1 MDFFST
7 NINSFWNSITEY
19 ITDISTNP
27 FKLII
32 FVLDIL
38 IVGLIAYKFIKSARN
53 SRVWQ
58 LLKGIVLIVIVTIL
72 SGIFEFRILNW
83 FLTIFTT
90 YGVIALMVI
99 FQPELR
105 RMLEQLGTNKFTRFF
120 GLGLEKNLE
129 TKTKE
134 DIYKIVIAAKEMSN
148 TKTGGL
154 IVLEREIQLNDIMDS
169 GVKIDADVSPQLI
182 VNLFVP
188 KTPLH
193 DGAIIICKNKIAAA
207 ACILPL
213 SDDKQISK
221 GLGTRHRA
229 AVGISRETDAI
240 AVVISEETGKISIA
254 KDGNLI
260 VDLKEE
266 ALKNIL
272 IKNLVVKRFGNEKKD
287 RKRTSN
293 LIKNKKKKD
302 NRVAGSETV
311 TNEINPLDSEKIDN
325 ESNKNKK

>member
-1 MDFFST
+1 MEGFS
-7 NINSFWNSITEY
+7 INTDFWNNITGY
-19 ITDISTNP
+19 VTDIMANP

-32 FVLDIL
+32 FILDIL
-38 IVGLIAYKFIKSARN
+38 IVGYIAYKFIKSARN

-58 LLKGIVLIVIVTIL
+58 LLKGIVLIIFVTIL

-90 YGVIALMVI
+90 YGVIALIVI

-105 RMLEQLGTNKFTRFF
+105 RMLEQLGTNKFTKFF
-120 GLGLEKNLE
+120 GIGLEKNLE

-134 DIYKIVIAAKEMSN
+134 DIYKVVIAAKELSN

-154 IVLEREIQLNDIMDS
+154 IVLERDIQLDDIMDT
-169 GVKIDADVSPQLI
+169 GVRLDADVSPQLI

-193 DGAIIICKNKIAAA
+193 DGAIIISKNKITAA

-213 SDDKQISK
+213 SDDKSITK

-229 AVGISRETDAI
+229 ALGISRETDAI
-240 AVVISEETGKISIA
+240 AVVISEETGKISLA

-260 VDLKEE
+260 IDLKEE

-272 IKNLVVKRFGNEKKD
+272 IKNLVTKRFNAD
-287 RKRTSN
+287 NNKRN
-293 LIKNKKKKD
+293 LRTKLLNNLKKKD
-302 NRVAGSETV
+302 KKKEVKE
-311 TNEINPLDSEKIDN
+311 
-325 ESNKNKK
+325 NK

>member
-1 MDFFST
+1 MNVFSA
-7 NINSFWNSITEY
+7 NINRLGESIAEY
-19 ITDISTNP
+19 VTDISNNP

-32 FVLDIL
+32 FILDIL
-38 IVGLIAYKFIKSARN
+38 IVGYIAYKFIKSARS

-58 LLKGIVLIVIVTIL
+58 LLKGIVLIVLITIL
-72 SGIFEFRILNW
+72 SGIFELRILNW

-90 YGVIALMVI
+90 YGVIALIVI

-105 RMLEQLGTNKFTRFF
+105 RVLEQLGTNKFTKFF
-120 GLGLEKNLE
+120 GIGLEKSLE

-134 DIYKIVIAAKEMSN
+134 DIYKVVIATKELSN
-148 TKTGGL
+148 NKVGGL
-154 IVLEREIQLNDIMDS
+154 IVIERDIQLDDVMDT
-169 GVKIDADVSPQLI
+169 GVKIDAEVSPQLL

-188 KTPLH
+188 NTPLH
-193 DGAIIICKNKIAAA
+193 DGAVIISKNKIAAA

-229 AVGISRETDAI
+229 AIGISRETDAI
-240 AVVISEETGKISIA
+240 AIVVSEETSKISIA

-260 VDLKEE
+260 VDLKED

-272 IKNLVVKRFGNEKKD
+272 IKNLVTKKFGNEENAKKHRPKI
-287 RKRTSN
+287 RKRN
-293 LIKNKKKKD
+293 EKNAKANND
-302 NRVAGSETV
+302 A
-311 TNEINPLDSEKIDN
+311 KI
-325 ESNKNKK
+325 ENK

>member
-1 MDFFST
+1 MDVFSL
-7 NINSFWNSITEY
+7 NINGFWTSIRDY
-19 ITDISTNP
+19 INDISSNP
-27 FKLII
+27 LRLII
-32 FVLDIL
+32 FILDIL
-38 IVGLIAYKFIKSARN
+38 IVGYIGYRFIKSARN

-83 FLTIFTT
+83 LLTIFTT

-105 RMLEQLGTNKFTRFF
+105 RMLEQLGTNKFTKFF
-120 GLGLEKNLE
+120 GIGLEKNLE
-129 TKTKE
+129 TRTKE
-134 DIYKIVIAAKEMSN
+134 DIYKIVIAAKELSN
-148 TKTGGL
+148 NKIGGL
-154 IVLEREIQLNDIMDS
+154 IVMERDIQLNDIMDS

-193 DGAIIICKNKIAAA
+193 DGAIIISKNKIAAA

-213 SDDKQISK
+213 SDDKQITK

-229 AVGISRETDAI
+229 ALGISRETDAVAI
-240 AVVISEETGKISIA
+240 VISEETGKISVA
-254 KDGNLI
+254 KDGNLLI
-260 VDLKEE
+260 DLKEE

-272 IKNLVVKRFGNEKKD
+272 IKNLVVKKYDDNE
-287 RKRTSN
+287 
-293 LIKNKKKKD
+293 KNKKHAPRFIVNRNNKK
-302 NRVAGSETV
+302 N
-311 TNEINPLDSEKIDN
+311 
-325 ESNKNKK
+325 NKNEDKNV

>member
-1 MDFFST
+1 MDVFSLNFNGFWT
-7 NINSFWNSITEY
+7 SIQGYIN
-19 ITDISTNP
+19 DISSNP
-27 FKLII
+27 FRLII
-32 FVLDIL
+32 FILDIL
-38 IVGLIAYKFIKSARN
+38 IVGYVVYKFIKSARN

-58 LLKGIVLIVIVTIL
+58 LLKGIVLIVIITIL

-83 FLTIFTT
+83 LLTIFMT
-90 YGVIALMVI
+90 YGVIALIVI

-105 RMLEQLGTNKFTRFF
+105 RMLEQLGTNKFTKFF
-120 GLGLEKNLE
+120 GIGLEKDFE

-134 DIYKIVIAAKEMSN
+134 DIYKVVIAAKELSN
-148 TKTGGL
+148 SKVGGL
-154 IVLEREIQLNDIMDS
+154 IVFERDIQLNDIMDS
-169 GVKIDADVSPQLI
+169 GVKIDADVSPQLL

-193 DGAIIICKNKIAAA
+193 DGAIIISKNKIASA

-213 SDDKQISK
+213 SDDRQISK

-229 AVGISRETDAI
+229 AIGISRETDAI

-272 IKNLVVKRFGNEKKD
+272 IKNLITKKSEMKAKDTRQNCLKRINLQKRVK
-287 RKRTSN
+287 KRQIKM
-293 LIKNKKKKD
+293 LKNK
-302 NRVAGSETV
+302 E
-311 TNEINPLDSEKIDN
+311 
-325 ESNKNKK
+325 

>member
-1 MDFFST
+1 MNVFSA
-7 NINSFWNSITEY
+7 NINRLGESIAEY
-19 ITDISTNP
+19 VTDISNNP

-32 FVLDIL
+32 FIIDIL
-38 IVGLIAYKFIKSARN
+38 IVGYIAYKFIKSARS

-58 LLKGIVLIVIVTIL
+58 LLKGIVLIVLITIL
-72 SGIFEFRILNW
+72 SGIFELRILNW

-90 YGVIALMVI
+90 YGVIALIVI

-105 RMLEQLGTNKFTRFF
+105 RVLEQLGTNKFTKFF
-120 GLGLEKNLE
+120 GIGLEKSLE

-134 DIYKIVIAAKEMSN
+134 DIYKVVIAAKELSN
-148 TKTGGL
+148 NKVGGL
-154 IVLEREIQLNDIMDS
+154 IVIERDIQLDDVMDT
-169 GVKIDADVSPQLI
+169 GVKIDAEVSPQLL

-188 KTPLH
+188 NTPLH
-193 DGAIIICKNKIAAA
+193 DGAVIISKNKIAAA

-229 AVGISRETDAI
+229 AIGISRETDAI
-240 AVVISEETGKISIA
+240 AIVVSEETSKISIA

-260 VDLKEE
+260 VDLKED

-272 IKNLVVKRFGNEKKD
+272 IKNLVTKKFGNEENAKKHRPKL
-287 RKRTSN
+287 RKRN
-293 LIKNKKKKD
+293 EKNAK
-302 NRVAGSETV
+302 
-311 TNEINPLDSEKIDN
+311 TNNDAKI
-325 ESNKNKK
+325 ENK

>member
-1 MDFFST
+1 MDVFSL
-7 NINSFWNSITEY
+7 NINKFWISIKEY
-19 ITDISTNP
+19 VVDISNNP

-38 IVGLIAYKFIKSARN
+38 IVGYIAYKFIKSARS

-58 LLKGIVLIVIVTIL
+58 LLKGIVLIVFVTIL

-83 FLTIFTT
+83 LLTIFTT

-105 RMLEQLGTNKFTRFF
+105 RMLEQLGTNKFTKFF
-120 GLGLEKNLE
+120 GIGLEKNLE

-134 DIYKIVIAAKEMSN
+134 DIYKIVIAAKELSN
-148 TKTGGL
+148 NKVGGL
-154 IVLEREIQLNDIMDS
+154 IVLERDIQLNDIMDS
-169 GVKIDADVSPQLI
+169 GVKIDAEVSPQLL

-193 DGAIIICKNKIAAA
+193 DGAVIISKNKIAAA

-213 SDDKQISK
+213 SDDNQISK

-229 AVGISRETDAI
+229 AIGISRETDAI
-240 AVVISEETGKISIA
+240 AIVISEETSKISIA

-272 IKNLVVKRFGNEKKD
+272 IKNLVTKKFGNEEVKKS
-287 RKRTSN
+287 K
-293 LIKNKKKKD
+293 IKIIKTDKKANKKIENNQK
-302 NRVAGSETV
+302 
-311 TNEINPLDSEKIDN
+311 LD
-325 ESNKNKK
+325 

>member
-1 MDFFST
+1 MNVFSA
-7 NINSFWNSITEY
+7 NINRLGESIAEY
-19 ITDISTNP
+19 VTDISNNP

-32 FVLDIL
+32 FILDIL
-38 IVGLIAYKFIKSARN
+38 IVGYIAYKFIKSARS

-58 LLKGIVLIVIVTIL
+58 LLKGIVLIVLITIL
-72 SGIFEFRILNW
+72 SGIFELRILNW

-90 YGVIALMVI
+90 YGVIALIVI

-105 RMLEQLGTNKFTRFF
+105 RVLEQLGTNKFTKFF
-120 GLGLEKNLE
+120 GIGLEKSLE

-134 DIYKIVIAAKEMSN
+134 DIYKVVIAAKELSN
-148 TKTGGL
+148 NKVGGL
-154 IVLEREIQLNDIMDS
+154 IVIDCVDDVMDT
-169 GVKIDADVSPQLI
+169 GVKIDAEVSPQLL

-188 KTPLH
+188 NTPLH
-193 DGAIIICKNKIAAA
+193 DGAVIISKNKIAAA

-229 AVGISRETDAI
+229 AIGISRETDAI
-240 AVVISEETGKISIA
+240 AIVVSEETSKISIA

-260 VDLKEE
+260 VDLKED

-272 IKNLVVKRFGNEKKD
+272 IKKF
-287 RKRTSN
+287 S
-293 LIKNKKKKD
+293 NKKIWK
-302 NRVAGSETV
+302 
-311 TNEINPLDSEKIDN
+311 
-325 ESNKNKK
+325 

>member
-1 MDFFST
+1 MDVFSLNFNGFWT
-7 NINSFWNSITEY
+7 SIQGYIN
-19 ITDISTNP
+19 DISSNP

-32 FVLDIL
+32 FILDIL
-38 IVGLIAYKFIKSARN
+38 IVGYVVYKFIKSARN

-58 LLKGIVLIVIVTIL
+58 LLKGIVLIVIITIL
-72 SGIFEFRILNW
+72 SGMFEFRILNW
-83 FLTIFTT
+83 LLTIFMT
-90 YGVIALMVI
+90 YGVIALIVI

-105 RMLEQLGTNKFTRFF
+105 RMLEQLGTNKFTKFF
-120 GLGLEKNLE
+120 GIGLEKDFE

-134 DIYKIVIAAKEMSN
+134 DIYKVVIAAKELSN
-148 TKTGGL
+148 SKTGGL
-154 IVLEREIQLNDIMDS
+154 IVFERDIQLNDIMDS

-193 DGAIIICKNKIAAA
+193 DGAIIISKNKIASA
-207 ACILPL
+207 ACVLPL
-213 SDDKQISK
+213 SDDRQISK

-229 AVGISRETDAI
+229 AIGISRETDAI

-272 IKNLVVKRFGNEKKD
+272 IKNLIIKKVGNENKKHTP
-287 RKRTSN
+287 K
-293 LIKNKKKKD
+293 LFKKNKSVKNSKEK
-302 NRVAGSETV
+302 EI
-311 TNEINPLDSEKIDN
+311 TNDSNVEKID
-325 ESNKNKK
+325 KNK

>member
-1 MDFFST
+1 MEVFSLNLNGFWT
-7 NINSFWNSITEY
+7 SIMGYIN
-19 ITDISTNP
+19 DIATNP
-27 FKLII
+27 FKLLI

-38 IVGLIAYKFIKSARN
+38 IVTYIGYKFIKSARN

-58 LLKGIVLIVIVTIL
+58 LLKGIVFIIVITIL

-83 FLTIFTT
+83 FLTIFMT
-90 YGVIALMVI
+90 YGVIALIVI

-105 RMLEQLGTNKFTRFF
+105 RMLEQLGTNRFTKFF
-120 GLGLEKNLE
+120 GIGLEKNLE

-134 DIYKIVIAAKEMSN
+134 DIYKIVIAAKELSN
-148 TKTGGL
+148 SKTGGL
-154 IVLEREIQLNDIMDS
+154 IVIERDIQLNDIMDS

-193 DGAIIICKNKIAAA
+193 DGAIIISKNKIAAA

-213 SDDKQISK
+213 SDDRQVTK

-229 AVGISRETDAI
+229 ALGISRETDAI
-240 AVVISEETGKISIA
+240 AVVVSEETGKISIA
-254 KDGNLI
+254 KDGVLI
-260 VDLKEE
+260 ADLKEE

-272 IKNLVVKRFGNEKKD
+272 IKNLVIKQFGDNTEERKHAPIFF
-287 RKRTSN
+287 RKR
-293 LIKNKKKKD
+293 KM
-302 NRVAGSETV
+302 
-311 TNEINPLDSEKIDN
+311 EK
-325 ESNKNKK
+325 

>member
-1 MDFFST
+1 MEGFS
-7 NINSFWNSITEY
+7 INTDFWNNITGY
-19 ITDISTNP
+19 VTDIMANP

-32 FVLDIL
+32 FILDIL
-38 IVGLIAYKFIKSARN
+38 IVGYIAYKFIKSARN

-58 LLKGIVLIVIVTIL
+58 LLKGIVLIIFVTIL

-90 YGVIALMVI
+90 YGVIALIVI

-105 RMLEQLGTNKFTRFF
+105 RMLEQLGTNKFTKFF
-120 GLGLEKNLE
+120 GIGLEKNLE

-134 DIYKIVIAAKEMSN
+134 DIYKVVIAAKELSN

-154 IVLEREIQLNDIMDS
+154 IVLERDIQLDDIMDT
-169 GVKIDADVSPQLI
+169 GVRLDADVSPQLI

-193 DGAIIICKNKIAAA
+193 DGAIIISKNKIAAA

-213 SDDKQISK
+213 SDDKSITK

-229 AVGISRETDAI
+229 ALGISRETDAI
-240 AVVISEETGKISIA
+240 AIVISEETGKISLA

-260 VDLKEE
+260 IDLKEE

-272 IKNLVVKRFGNEKKD
+272 IKNLVTKRFNTDNNKK
-287 RKRTSN
+287 N
-293 LIKNKKKKD
+293 LRAKFMNNLKKKKED
-302 NRVAGSETV
+302 KKKEEDRE
-311 TNEINPLDSEKIDN
+311 
-325 ESNKNKK
+325 NK

>member
-1 MDFFST
+1 MDVFSI
-7 NINSFWNSITEY
+7 NINEFWIRIKEY
-19 ITDISTNP
+19 VTDISNNP
-27 FKLII
+27 LKLI
-32 FVLDIL
+32 VLILDLL
-38 IVGLIAYKFIKSARN
+38 IVSYVAYKFIKSART

-58 LLKGIVLIVIVTIL
+58 LLKGIVLIIFITIL

-83 FLTIFTT
+83 FLTIFMT
-90 YGVIALMVI
+90 YGVIALMII

-105 RMLEQLGTNKFTRFF
+105 RMLEQLGTNKFTKFF
-120 GLGLEKNLE
+120 GIGLEKSLE

-134 DIYKIVIAAKEMSN
+134 DIYKIVIAAKELSN
-148 TKTGGL
+148 NKIGGL
-154 IVLEREIQLNDIMDS
+154 IVLERDIQLNDIMDS

-193 DGAIIICKNKIAAA
+193 DGAIIISKNKISAA

-213 SDDKQISK
+213 SDEKQITN

-229 AVGISRETDAI
+229 AMGISRETDAI
-240 AVVISEETGKISIA
+240 AIVVSEETGKISIA

-260 VDLKEE
+260 LDLKEE

-272 IKNLVVKRFGNEKKD
+272 IKNLVIKKFGNSKENKRPHFKLMKNKIKNEKE
-287 RKRTSN
+287 N
-293 LIKNKKKKD
+293 IKNK
-302 NRVAGSETV
+302 ETG
-311 TNEINPLDSEKIDN
+311 N
-325 ESNKNKK
+325 

>member
-1 MDFFST
+1 MDVFSLNKEDLWT
-7 NINSFWNSITEY
+7 SITGY

-27 FKLII
+27 FRLII
-32 FVLDIL
+32 FILDIV
-38 IVGLIAYKFIKSARN
+38 IVAYIAYKFIKSARN

-58 LLKGIVLIVIVTIL
+58 LLKGIVLIIFITIL
-72 SGIFEFRILNW
+72 SSILGLRILNW

-90 YGVIALMVI
+90 YGVIALIVI

-105 RMLEQLGTNKFTRFF
+105 RMLEQLGTNKFTKFF
-120 GLGLEKNLE
+120 GMGLEKNLE

-134 DIYKIVIAAKEMSN
+134 DIYKIVIAAKELSN

-154 IVLEREIQLNDIMDS
+154 IVLERDIQLKDIMDT

-193 DGAIIICKNKIAAA
+193 DGAIIISHNKIAAA

-213 SDDKQISK
+213 SDDKQITK

-229 AVGISRETDAI
+229 ALGISRETDAI
-240 AVVISEETGKISIA
+240 AIVISEETGKISIA
-254 KDGNLI
+254 KDGVLI
-260 VDLKEE
+260 ADLKEE

-272 IKNLVVKRFGNEKKD
+272 MKNIVVKQFGKENQKEHQLSFFK
-287 RKRTSN
+287 
-293 LIKNKKKKD
+293 KNKKKKKE
-302 NRVAGSETV
+302 VANKENMTA
-311 TNEINPLDSEKIDN
+311 EIDSTKN
-325 ESNKNKK
+325 NK